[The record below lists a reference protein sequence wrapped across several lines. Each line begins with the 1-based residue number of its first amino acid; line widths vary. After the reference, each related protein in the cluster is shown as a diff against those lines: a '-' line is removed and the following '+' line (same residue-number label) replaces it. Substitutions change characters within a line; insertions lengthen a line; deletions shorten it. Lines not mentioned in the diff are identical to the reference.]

1 MMSRAPVTTQ
11 NYAKIHV
18 KLTLSSPQYGS
29 IQKHEE
35 NQLPGGALNQLVT
48 LGSKMPRRVAQNARF
63 ERFQEPPRV

>member
-1 MMSRAPVTTQ
+1 MVSRAPITTQ

-29 IQKHEE
+29 TQKHEE
-35 NQLPGGALNQLVT
+35 NQLPGGALNQF
-48 LGSKMPRRVAQNARF
+48 GSKMPRRVAQNARF